1 MTDVLIAEAA
11 RRLAAARRVV
21 VLTGAGVSRESG
33 IPTFRDAQDGLW
45 ARYDPLEL
53 ATREGFLRNPAMVWQ
68 WYEYRFGMVEKARPN
83 PGHLAIAEMEDIF
96 PQVTVVTQNIDGLHQ
111 AAGSTD
117 VVELHGSIRRYK
129 CLDGRHTGF
138 TRADLASQAE
148 CPPKCPHCGALIRPD
163 VVWFGEL
170 LSPDVLDRAYEVS
183 EQADAMLVI
192 GTSGEVQPAAS
203 LPFHARRAGALVV
216 GTSGE
221 VQPAASLPF
230 HARRAGAL
238 VVDVNPDRDHVAR
251 VAHIFLQ
258 GPGGDV
264 LPRLVEAL
272 RALR

>member
-1 MTDVLIAEAA
+1 MADVLILQAA
-11 RRLAAARRVV
+11 RRLAAARKVV

-45 ARYDPLEL
+45 AHYDPLEL

-83 PGHLAIAEMEDIF
+83 PGHLAIAEMEGIF

-138 TRADLASQAE
+138 TRDDLAGQTE
-148 CPPKCPHCGALIRPD
+148 RPPKCPYCGALIRPD

-183 EQADAMLVI
+183 EQADAMLV
-192 GTSGEVQPAAS
+192 
-203 LPFHARRAGALVV
+203 V

-238 VVDVNPDRDHVAR
+238 VIDVNPDRDQIAR
-251 VAHIFLQ
+251 IADIFLQ
-258 GPGGDV
+258 GPGGEV

-272 RALR
+272 RSLR